1 VGVSGTTA
9 LQWVTGGAYLALFV
23 ACVWAGRRAALR
35 AAAVALGMW
44 GVNGFMFYV
53 VLLGVYGGTTA
64 APEMVAWS
72 ALTRLQGILLGVVA
86 LIVLGRRRSSG
97 E

>member
-1 VGVSGTTA
+1 MSGTTA
-9 LQWVTGGAYLALFV
+9 LQWVTGWAYLALFV

-44 GVNGFMFYV
+44 GVNGLAFYV
-53 VLLGVYGGTTA
+53 VLMGVYGGG
-64 APEMVAWS
+64 APTVPVMVAWS

>member
-1 VGVSGTTA
+1 MSGTTA

-23 ACVWAGRRAALR
+23 VCVWAGRRAALR

-53 VLLGVYGGTTA
+53 VLLGVYGGTTT

-97 E
+97 G

>member
-1 VGVSGTTA
+1 MSGTTA
-9 LQWVTGGAYLALFV
+9 LQWVTAGAYLALFG
-23 ACVWAGRRAALR
+23 ACLWAGRRAGLR

-53 VLLGVYGGTTA
+53 VLLGVYGGTTT

>member
-1 VGVSGTTA
+1 MSAATA
-9 LQWVTGGAYLALFV
+9 LQWVTAGAYLALFG
-23 ACVWAGRRAALR
+23 ACLWAGRRAGLR

-44 GVNGFMFYV
+44 GVNGLAFYV
-53 VLLGVYGGTTA
+53 VLMGVYGGG
-64 APEMVAWS
+64 APTVPVMVAWS

>member
-1 VGVSGTTA
+1 M
-9 LQWVTGGAYLALFV
+9 QWVTTGAYLGLFV

-35 AAAVALGMW
+35 ATAVALGMW
-44 GVNGFMFYV
+44 GLNGFVFYV
-53 VLLGVYGGTTA
+53 VLLEVYGGGTTA
-64 APEMVAWS
+64 PEMIAWS
-72 ALTRLQGILLGVVA
+72 ALTRLQGILLGIVA

>member
-1 VGVSGTTA
+1 MSAATA
-9 LQWVTGGAYLALFV
+9 LQWVTAGAYLALFG
-23 ACVWAGRRAALR
+23 ACLWAGRRASLR

-53 VLLGVYGGTTA
+53 VLMGVG
-64 APEMVAWS
+64 APTVPVMVAWS

>member
-1 VGVSGTTA
+1 MSGTTA

-23 ACVWAGRRAALR
+23 ACVWAARRASLR
-35 AAAVALGMW
+35 AAAVAVGMW

-53 VLLGVYGGTTA
+53 VLLGVYGGTTT

-72 ALTRLQGILLGVVA
+72 ALTRLQGVLLGVVA
-86 LIVLGRRRSSG
+86 LIVLGRRRSNG

>member
-1 VGVSGTTA
+1 MSAATA
-9 LQWVTGGAYLALFV
+9 LQWVTAGAYLALFG
-23 ACVWAGRRAALR
+23 ACLWAGRRAGLR

-44 GVNGFMFYV
+44 GVNGLAFYV
-53 VLLGVYGGTTA
+53 VLMGVYGGGALTV
-64 APEMVAWS
+64 PEMMAWS

-97 E
+97 G

>member
-1 VGVSGTTA
+1 MSAATA
-9 LQWVTGGAYLALFV
+9 LQWLTAGAYLGLFL
-23 ACVWAGRRAALR
+23 ACVWAGRRASLR

-53 VLLGVYGGTTA
+53 VLMGVYGGG
-64 APEMVAWS
+64 APTVPVMVAWS
-72 ALTRLQGILLGVVA
+72 ALTRLQGVLLGVVT